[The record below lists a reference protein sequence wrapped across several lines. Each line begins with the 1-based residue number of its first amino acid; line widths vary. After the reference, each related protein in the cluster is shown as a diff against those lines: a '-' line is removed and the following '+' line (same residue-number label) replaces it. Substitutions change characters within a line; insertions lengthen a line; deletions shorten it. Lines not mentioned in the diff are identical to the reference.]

1 MLKYLISFFLVLFLS
16 CNGDKD
22 LTPFLRAADIPI
34 SSALEI
40 NTVHT
45 DSGIVSS
52 ILNSPKML
60 NFSNA
65 NYPYFEFPNFL
76 EVTLFDKNKNQTKIT
91 ADYAISYSNSDLID
105 LRGNVIISTHL
116 LDTLFTEQ
124 LYYDRSQQWLFTN
137 FDFKYV
143 STDKDIY
150 GRGFD
155 SDKTF
160 EKIKFLEVKG
170 YVSLQD

>member
-1 MLKYLISFFLVLFLS
+1 MF
-16 CNGDKD
+16 
-22 LTPFLRAADIPI
+22 
-34 SSALEI
+34 
-40 NTVHT
+40 
-45 DSGIVSS
+45 
-52 ILNSPKML
+52 
-60 NFSNA
+60 NFSTA
-65 NYPYFEFPNFL
+65 NNPYFEFPNFL
-76 EVTLFDKNKNQTKIT
+76 EVILFDKNKNQTKIT

>member
-1 MLKYLISFFLVLFLS
+1 LKHIIFAVFFLVYS
-16 CNGDKD
+16 CNKDKGVKE
-22 LTPFLRAADIPI
+22 FLRTADIPI
-34 SSALEI
+34 SSAFKI

-45 DSGIVSS
+45 DSGLVSS
-52 ILNSPKML
+52 ILNSPKMF

-65 NYPYFEFPNFL
+65 NYPYFEFPDFL
-76 EVTLFDKNKNQTKIT
+76 EVILFDKNKNQTKIT

-124 LYYDRSQQWLFTN
+124 LYYDRSEQWLFTN

-150 GRGFD
+150 GIGFD